1 MIIQRVQRGKVGRE
15 VDITEQELDGFLATE
30 GAVKELSPELFVRQI
45 LVSDQ
50 NKANSLLMDIDNG
63 ADFANLA
70 KESSTSSNASSGGEM
85 GWRNL
90 ADLPSLFADAL
101 KNKKK
106 GYISPPLKGGSGYFI
121 LKLEDKR
128 GDLVRFEEQWNV
140 RHILMMTTK
149 LRDATFTKK
158 ELEEVRARVVGGEDF
173 SLLAKEYSED
183 PGSASRG
190 GDLDWLSLGKT
201 APAFEKMML
210 ESPVN
215 EISPVFESEFGFH
228 FLQVLETRTE
238 DLTEEVVF
246 ALGKALGTELINRKQ
261 DDFIIARDGRVSSPQ
276 LFKCL
281 SEGVL
286 STGSN
291 VLDIGIVPSP
301 VFYHST
307 FSLNSSSG
315 AIITGS
321 HNPAD
326 YNGFKII
333 FNNNSTSSEEIQLI
347 KKRIVEQ
354 DFLKGTGN
362 IKSLDAVETYVEE
375 VINNIKLTRPLNISI
390 DCGNGAAGVVAERIY
405 KSLGCQ
411 VQGLFCDLDGEFP
424 NHHPDPSKPENVE
437 DLIKSVAKNN
447 SDIGL

>member
-1 MIIQRVQRGKVGRE
+1 MKKNIYIALSILLTLPVSAKIEVLDRVAIIVGEGVVLESQVNNMLENIKTRYQEQGAPMPPQEVMLEQVQERLIIEELQLQMGRQAGIRVGDGELNQAFENIAQSNGLSLESFIETLEAEGESYEELRSQVRKEMIIQRVQRGKVGRE
-15 VDITEQELDGFLATE
+15 VNITEQELDGFLATE

-50 NKANSLLMDIDNG
+50 NKANSLLMDIENG
-63 ADFANLA
+63 ADFVDLA
-70 KESSTSSNASSGGEM
+70 KENSTSSNASSGGEM

-149 LRDATFTKK
+149 LRDETFTKK
-158 ELEEVRARVVGGEDF
+158 ELEDVRARVVGGEDF

-201 APAFEKMML
+201 APAFEKMMI

-238 DLTEEVVF
+238 DLTEEVIKDRAYGILF
-246 ALGKALGTELINRKQ
+246 ARKFDEELENSLRTTRAEA
-261 DDFIIARDGRVSSPQ
+261 FIE
-276 LFKCL
+276 FK
-281 SEGVL
+281 E
-286 STGSN
+286 
-291 VLDIGIVPSP
+291 LD
-301 VFYHST
+301 
-307 FSLNSSSG
+307 
-315 AIITGS
+315 
-321 HNPAD
+321 
-326 YNGFKII
+326 
-333 FNNNSTSSEEIQLI
+333 
-347 KKRIVEQ
+347 
-354 DFLKGTGN
+354 
-362 IKSLDAVETYVEE
+362 
-375 VINNIKLTRPLNISI
+375 
-390 DCGNGAAGVVAERIY
+390 
-405 KSLGCQ
+405 
-411 VQGLFCDLDGEFP
+411 
-424 NHHPDPSKPENVE
+424 
-437 DLIKSVAKNN
+437 
-447 SDIGL
+447 

>member
-1 MIIQRVQRGKVGRE
+1 MIMKKNIYIALSILLTLPVSAKIEVLDRVAIIVGEGVVLESQVNNMLENIKTRYQEQGAPMPPQEVMLEQVQERLIIEELQLQMGRQAGIRVGDGELNQAFENIAQSNGLSLERFIETLEAEGESYEELRSQVRKEMIIQRVQRGKVGRE

-50 NKANSLLMDIDNG
+50 NKANSLLMDIENG
-63 ADFANLA
+63 ADFASLA
-70 KESSTSSNASSGGEM
+70 KENSTSSNASSGGEM

-128 GDLVRFEEQWNV
+128 GDLVRFEDQWNV

-149 LRDATFTKK
+149 LRDETFTKK

-201 APAFEKMML
+201 APAFEKMMI

-238 DLTEEVVF
+238 DLTEEVIKDRAYGILF
-246 ALGKALGTELINRKQ
+246 ARKFDEELENSLRTTRAEA
-261 DDFIIARDGRVSSPQ
+261 FIE
-276 LFKCL
+276 FK
-281 SEGVL
+281 E
-286 STGSN
+286 
-291 VLDIGIVPSP
+291 LD
-301 VFYHST
+301 
-307 FSLNSSSG
+307 
-315 AIITGS
+315 
-321 HNPAD
+321 
-326 YNGFKII
+326 
-333 FNNNSTSSEEIQLI
+333 
-347 KKRIVEQ
+347 
-354 DFLKGTGN
+354 
-362 IKSLDAVETYVEE
+362 
-375 VINNIKLTRPLNISI
+375 
-390 DCGNGAAGVVAERIY
+390 
-405 KSLGCQ
+405 
-411 VQGLFCDLDGEFP
+411 
-424 NHHPDPSKPENVE
+424 
-437 DLIKSVAKNN
+437 
-447 SDIGL
+447 

>member
-1 MIIQRVQRGKVGRE
+1 MIMKKNIYIALSILLTLPVSAKIEVLDRVAIIVGEGVVLESQVNKMLENIKTRYQEQGAPMPPQEVMLEQVQERLIIEELQLQMGRQAGIRVGDGELNQAFENIAQSNGLSLESFIETLEAEGESYEELRSQVRKEMIIQRVQRGKVGRE
-15 VDITEQELDGFLATE
+15 VNITEQELDGFLATE

-50 NKANSLLMDIDNG
+50 NKANSLLMDIENG
-63 ADFANLA
+63 ADFVDLA
-70 KESSTSSNASSGGEM
+70 KENSTSSNASSGGEM

-128 GDLVRFEEQWNV
+128 GDLVRFEDQWNV

-149 LRDATFTKK
+149 LRDETFTKK

-201 APAFEKMML
+201 APAFEKMMI

-238 DLTEEVVF
+238 DLTEEVIKDRAYGILF
-246 ALGKALGTELINRKQ
+246 ARKFDEELENSLRTTRAEA
-261 DDFIIARDGRVSSPQ
+261 FIE
-276 LFKCL
+276 FK
-281 SEGVL
+281 E
-286 STGSN
+286 
-291 VLDIGIVPSP
+291 LD
-301 VFYHST
+301 
-307 FSLNSSSG
+307 
-315 AIITGS
+315 
-321 HNPAD
+321 
-326 YNGFKII
+326 
-333 FNNNSTSSEEIQLI
+333 
-347 KKRIVEQ
+347 
-354 DFLKGTGN
+354 
-362 IKSLDAVETYVEE
+362 
-375 VINNIKLTRPLNISI
+375 
-390 DCGNGAAGVVAERIY
+390 
-405 KSLGCQ
+405 
-411 VQGLFCDLDGEFP
+411 
-424 NHHPDPSKPENVE
+424 
-437 DLIKSVAKNN
+437 
-447 SDIGL
+447 

>member
-1 MIIQRVQRGKVGRE
+1 MKKNIYIALSILLTLPVSAKIEVLDRVAIIVEEGVVLESQVNKMLENIKTRYQEQGAPMPPQEVMLEQVQERLIIEELQLQMGRQAGIRVGDGELNQAFENIAQSNGLSLESFIETLEAEGESYEELRSQVRKEMIIQRVQRGKVGRE
-15 VDITEQELDGFLATE
+15 VNITEQELDGFLATE

-50 NKANSLLMDIDNG
+50 NKANSLLMDIENG

-70 KESSTSSNASSGGEM
+70 KENSTSSNASSGGEM

-149 LRDATFTKK
+149 LRDETFTKK

-201 APAFEKMML
+201 APAFEKMMI

-238 DLTEEVVF
+238 DLTEEVIKDRAYGILF
-246 ALGKALGTELINRKQ
+246 ARKFDEELENSLRTTRAEA
-261 DDFIIARDGRVSSPQ
+261 FIE
-276 LFKCL
+276 FK
-281 SEGVL
+281 E
-286 STGSN
+286 
-291 VLDIGIVPSP
+291 LD
-301 VFYHST
+301 
-307 FSLNSSSG
+307 
-315 AIITGS
+315 
-321 HNPAD
+321 
-326 YNGFKII
+326 
-333 FNNNSTSSEEIQLI
+333 
-347 KKRIVEQ
+347 
-354 DFLKGTGN
+354 
-362 IKSLDAVETYVEE
+362 
-375 VINNIKLTRPLNISI
+375 
-390 DCGNGAAGVVAERIY
+390 
-405 KSLGCQ
+405 
-411 VQGLFCDLDGEFP
+411 
-424 NHHPDPSKPENVE
+424 
-437 DLIKSVAKNN
+437 
-447 SDIGL
+447 

>member
-1 MIIQRVQRGKVGRE
+1 MKKNIYIFLSILLALPLSAKIEILDRVAIIVGEGVVLESQVNKMLENIKKRYQEQGAPMPPQEVMLEQVQERLIIEELQLQMGRQAGIRVGDGELNQAFENIAQSNGLSLEGFIEALEAEGESYEELRAQVRKEMIIQRVQRGRVGRE

-30 GAVKELSPELFVRQI
+30 GAVQELSPELFVLQI

-50 NKANSLLMDIDNG
+50 NKADSLLMEIDSG

-70 KESSTSSNASSGGEM
+70 KENSASSNASSGGEM

-121 LKLEDKR
+121 LNLEDKR
-128 GDLVRFEEQWNV
+128 GDLVRFEDQWNV

-149 LRDATFTKK
+149 LRDETFTKK
-158 ELEEVRARVVGGEDF
+158 ELEEVRARVLDGEDF

-238 DLTEEVVF
+238 DLTEEVIKDRAYGILF
-246 ALGKALGTELINRKQ
+246 ARKFDEELENSLRTTRAEA
-261 DDFIIARDGRVSSPQ
+261 FVE
-276 LFKCL
+276 FK
-281 SEGVL
+281 E
-286 STGSN
+286 
-291 VLDIGIVPSP
+291 LD
-301 VFYHST
+301 
-307 FSLNSSSG
+307 
-315 AIITGS
+315 
-321 HNPAD
+321 
-326 YNGFKII
+326 
-333 FNNNSTSSEEIQLI
+333 
-347 KKRIVEQ
+347 
-354 DFLKGTGN
+354 
-362 IKSLDAVETYVEE
+362 
-375 VINNIKLTRPLNISI
+375 
-390 DCGNGAAGVVAERIY
+390 
-405 KSLGCQ
+405 
-411 VQGLFCDLDGEFP
+411 
-424 NHHPDPSKPENVE
+424 
-437 DLIKSVAKNN
+437 
-447 SDIGL
+447 

>member
-1 MIIQRVQRGKVGRE
+1 MKKNIYIALTILLTLPVSAKIEVLDRVAIIVGEGVVLESQVNNMLENIKTRYQEQGAPMPPQEVMLEQVQERLIIEELQLQMGRQAGIRVGDGELNQAFENIAQSNGLSLESFIETLEAEGESYEELRSQVRKEMIIQRVQRGKVGRE

-50 NKANSLLMDIDNG
+50 NKANSLLMDIENG
-63 ADFANLA
+63 ADFVDLA
-70 KESSTSSNASSGGEM
+70 KENSTSSNASSGGEM

-149 LRDATFTKK
+149 LRDETFTKK

-201 APAFEKMML
+201 APAFEKMMIA
-210 ESPVN
+210 SPVN

-238 DLTEEVVF
+238 DLTEEVIKDRAYGILF
-246 ALGKALGTELINRKQ
+246 ARKFDEELENSLRTTRAEA
-261 DDFIIARDGRVSSPQ
+261 FIE
-276 LFKCL
+276 FK
-281 SEGVL
+281 E
-286 STGSN
+286 
-291 VLDIGIVPSP
+291 LD
-301 VFYHST
+301 
-307 FSLNSSSG
+307 
-315 AIITGS
+315 
-321 HNPAD
+321 
-326 YNGFKII
+326 
-333 FNNNSTSSEEIQLI
+333 
-347 KKRIVEQ
+347 
-354 DFLKGTGN
+354 
-362 IKSLDAVETYVEE
+362 
-375 VINNIKLTRPLNISI
+375 
-390 DCGNGAAGVVAERIY
+390 
-405 KSLGCQ
+405 
-411 VQGLFCDLDGEFP
+411 
-424 NHHPDPSKPENVE
+424 
-437 DLIKSVAKNN
+437 
-447 SDIGL
+447 

>member
-1 MIIQRVQRGKVGRE
+1 MKKNIYIFLSILLTLPLNAKIEILDRVAIIVGEGVVLESQVNKMLENIKKRYQEQGAPMPPQEVILEQVQERLIIEELQLQMGRQAGIRVGDGELNQAFENIAQSNGLSLESFIEALEAEGESYEDLRSQVRKEMIIQRVQRGRVGRE

-45 LVSDQ
+45 LVPDQ
-50 NKANSLLMDIDNG
+50 NKADSLLMEIDSG

-70 KESSTSSNASSGGEM
+70 KENSSSSNASSGGEM

-106 GYISPPLKGGSGYFI
+106 GYISPPLKGGSGYYI

-128 GDLVRFEEQWNV
+128 GELVRFEDQWNV

-149 LRDATFTKK
+149 LRDETFTKK
-158 ELEEVRARVVGGEDF
+158 ELEEVRERVLDGEDF

-238 DLTEEVVF
+238 DLTEEVIKDRAYGILF
-246 ALGKALGTELINRKQ
+246 ARKFDEELENTLRTTRAEA
-261 DDFIIARDGRVSSPQ
+261 FVE
-276 LFKCL
+276 FK
-281 SEGVL
+281 E
-286 STGSN
+286 
-291 VLDIGIVPSP
+291 LD
-301 VFYHST
+301 
-307 FSLNSSSG
+307 
-315 AIITGS
+315 
-321 HNPAD
+321 
-326 YNGFKII
+326 
-333 FNNNSTSSEEIQLI
+333 
-347 KKRIVEQ
+347 
-354 DFLKGTGN
+354 
-362 IKSLDAVETYVEE
+362 
-375 VINNIKLTRPLNISI
+375 
-390 DCGNGAAGVVAERIY
+390 
-405 KSLGCQ
+405 
-411 VQGLFCDLDGEFP
+411 
-424 NHHPDPSKPENVE
+424 
-437 DLIKSVAKNN
+437 
-447 SDIGL
+447 

>member
-1 MIIQRVQRGKVGRE
+1 MKKNIYIFLSILLTLPLNAKIEILDRVAIIVGEGVVLESQVNKMLENIKKRYQEQGAPMPPQEVILEQVQERLIIEELQLQMGRQAGIRVGDGELNQAFENIAQSNGLSLESFIEALEAEDESYEELRSQVRKEMIIQRVQRGRVGRE

-45 LVSDQ
+45 LVPDQ
-50 NKANSLLMDIDNG
+50 NKADSLLMEIDSG

-70 KESSTSSNASSGGEM
+70 KENSSSSNASSGGEM

-106 GYISPPLKGGSGYFI
+106 GYISPPLKGGSGYYI

-128 GDLVRFEEQWNV
+128 GELVRFEDQWNV

-149 LRDATFTKK
+149 LRDETFTKK
-158 ELEEVRARVVGGEDF
+158 ELEEVRERVLDGEDF

-238 DLTEEVVF
+238 DLTEEVIKDRAYGILF
-246 ALGKALGTELINRKQ
+246 ARKFDEELENTLRTTRAEA
-261 DDFIIARDGRVSSPQ
+261 FVE
-276 LFKCL
+276 FK
-281 SEGVL
+281 E
-286 STGSN
+286 
-291 VLDIGIVPSP
+291 LD
-301 VFYHST
+301 
-307 FSLNSSSG
+307 
-315 AIITGS
+315 
-321 HNPAD
+321 
-326 YNGFKII
+326 
-333 FNNNSTSSEEIQLI
+333 
-347 KKRIVEQ
+347 
-354 DFLKGTGN
+354 
-362 IKSLDAVETYVEE
+362 
-375 VINNIKLTRPLNISI
+375 
-390 DCGNGAAGVVAERIY
+390 
-405 KSLGCQ
+405 
-411 VQGLFCDLDGEFP
+411 
-424 NHHPDPSKPENVE
+424 
-437 DLIKSVAKNN
+437 
-447 SDIGL
+447 

>member
-1 MIIQRVQRGKVGRE
+1 MIMKKNIYIALSILLTLPVSAKIEVLDRVAIIVEEGVVLESQVNKMLENIKTRYQEQGAPMPPQEVMLEQVQERLIIEELQLQMGRQAGIRVGDGELNQAFENIAQSNGLSLERFIETLEAEGESYEELRSQVRKEMIIQRVQRGKVGRE

-50 NKANSLLMDIDNG
+50 NKANSLLMDIENG

-70 KESSTSSNASSGGEM
+70 KENSTSSNASSGGEM

-128 GDLVRFEEQWNV
+128 GDLVRFEDQWNV

-149 LRDATFTKK
+149 LRDETFTKK

-201 APAFEKMML
+201 APAFEKMMI

-238 DLTEEVVF
+238 DLTEEVIKDRAYGILF
-246 ALGKALGTELINRKQ
+246 ARKFDEELENSLRTTRAEA
-261 DDFIIARDGRVSSPQ
+261 FIE
-276 LFKCL
+276 FK
-281 SEGVL
+281 E
-286 STGSN
+286 
-291 VLDIGIVPSP
+291 LD
-301 VFYHST
+301 
-307 FSLNSSSG
+307 
-315 AIITGS
+315 
-321 HNPAD
+321 
-326 YNGFKII
+326 
-333 FNNNSTSSEEIQLI
+333 
-347 KKRIVEQ
+347 
-354 DFLKGTGN
+354 
-362 IKSLDAVETYVEE
+362 
-375 VINNIKLTRPLNISI
+375 
-390 DCGNGAAGVVAERIY
+390 
-405 KSLGCQ
+405 
-411 VQGLFCDLDGEFP
+411 
-424 NHHPDPSKPENVE
+424 
-437 DLIKSVAKNN
+437 
-447 SDIGL
+447 

>member
-1 MIIQRVQRGKVGRE
+1 MIMKKNIYIALSILLTLPVSAKIEVLDRVAIIVGEGVVLESQVNNMLENIKTRYQEQGAPMPPQEVMLEQVQERLIIEELQLQMGRQAGIRVGDGELNQAFENIAQSNGLSLESFIETLEAEGESYEELRSQVRKEMIIQRVQRGKVGRE

-50 NKANSLLMDIDNG
+50 NKANSLLMDIENG
-63 ADFANLA
+63 ADFVDLA
-70 KESSTSSNASSGGEM
+70 KENSTSSNASSGGEM

-149 LRDATFTKK
+149 LRDETFTKK
-158 ELEEVRARVVGGEDF
+158 ELEEVRARVVNGEDF

-201 APAFEKMML
+201 APAFEKMMI

-238 DLTEEVVF
+238 DLTEEVIKDRAYGILF
-246 ALGKALGTELINRKQ
+246 ARKFDEELENSLRTTRAEA
-261 DDFIIARDGRVSSPQ
+261 FIE
-276 LFKCL
+276 FK
-281 SEGVL
+281 E
-286 STGSN
+286 
-291 VLDIGIVPSP
+291 LD
-301 VFYHST
+301 
-307 FSLNSSSG
+307 
-315 AIITGS
+315 
-321 HNPAD
+321 
-326 YNGFKII
+326 
-333 FNNNSTSSEEIQLI
+333 
-347 KKRIVEQ
+347 
-354 DFLKGTGN
+354 
-362 IKSLDAVETYVEE
+362 
-375 VINNIKLTRPLNISI
+375 
-390 DCGNGAAGVVAERIY
+390 
-405 KSLGCQ
+405 
-411 VQGLFCDLDGEFP
+411 
-424 NHHPDPSKPENVE
+424 
-437 DLIKSVAKNN
+437 
-447 SDIGL
+447 